1 MHNANQ
7 TVFVIDDDEAVR
19 DALSMLFRAAGLR
32 VETYTSAGNFL
43 KSYRLERG
51 GCLVLDIRMPGM
63 SGLALQEELRRRRM
77 SIPIVFLT
85 GHGDVPMAVRAMKDG
100 AFDFIEKPIDSQR
113 LIPSVL
119 AALKHDSERRIPG
132 APAPDKPARVS
143 DPRLANLTEREREVL
158 DLILQGRQT
167 RAIAESLGITVK
179 TVEFH
184 RAHIREKLGVN
195 SLAELFTLFLNAGS

>member
-1 MHNANQ
+1 MHNSNQ

-43 KSYRLERG
+43 KNYRLERS

-63 SGLALQEELRRRRM
+63 SGLALQEELRCRRM

-100 AFDFIEKPIDSQR
+100 AFDFIEKPIDSQQ
-113 LIPSVL
+113 LIPAVL
-119 AALKHDSERRIPG
+119 AALKHDCERRG
-132 APAPDKPARVS
+132 NNAPAPDKPVRVS

-184 RAHIREKLGVN
+184 RAHIREKFGVN
-195 SLAELFTLFLNAGS
+195 SLAELLALFLHAGG